1 VKRVSKSSNQEWPSS
16 ISYQLI
22 TQICIVS
29 HKMHLLGSSTM
40 NVFVVNSV
48 DVVTRT
54 YSLINFLNESK
65 NDKNLNGVEC

>member
-1 VKRVSKSSNQEWPSS
+1 
-16 ISYQLI
+16 
-22 TQICIVS
+22 
-29 HKMHLLGSSTM
+29 M